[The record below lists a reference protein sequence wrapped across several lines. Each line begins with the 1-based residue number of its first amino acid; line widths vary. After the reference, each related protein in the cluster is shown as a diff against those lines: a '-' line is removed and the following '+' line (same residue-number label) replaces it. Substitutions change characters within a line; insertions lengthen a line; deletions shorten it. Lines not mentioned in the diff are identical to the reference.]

1 MSQIDLTSIQVDND
15 SFSDDEDE
23 FIQEETANDS
33 FDNSN
38 ESLNNKN
45 YNENYEDDDNEDE
58 DNEDDEDNNSKYGY
72 ERRKKI
78 LILQFYLNEFP
89 IKLKNY
95 LKINLEELSDKEL
108 LLLREEMSFVIG
120 AKSNVNMGIG
130 VIHQGLTIFET
141 IGTSYGGLKI
151 NGLTNTLMNDR
162 AFIDDIKSLCLDNLD
177 LVNVSPEKRIAFKV
191 LSTGYILHNVN
202 SQLELKEKQEQPP
215 QEQPDYEKL
224 NKLQKISNKYNDL

>member
-58 DNEDDEDNNSKYGY
+58 DYEDDNEDRYGY

-130 VIHQGLTIFET
+130 VISQGLTIFET
-141 IGTSYGGLKI
+141 IGSSYGGLKI
-151 NGLTNTLMNDR
+151 NGLTNTLMNDQS
-162 AFIDDIKSLCLDNLD
+162 FIDDIKSLCLDNLD
-177 LVNVSPEKRIAFKV
+177 IANISPEKRIAFKV

-202 SQLELKEKQEQPP
+202 SQLEKQKQQEQPP
-215 QEQPDYEKL
+215 QEQPDYQKL
-224 NKLQKISNKYNDL
+224 NKLQKINTKYNDL

>member
-45 YNENYEDDDNEDE
+45 YNEDDDNEDE
-58 DNEDDEDNNSKYGY
+58 DYEDDNEDRYGY